1 MMRQLWAATATALWS
16 ILTLV
21 GCDSSEPG
29 YLPTAQLES
38 DLGVAV
44 MRHLI
49 AHLPD
54 PSPGVPKAYAMVKGE
69 ISRGGHDAM
78 SMDFVKR
85 FADLKLRIIS
95 ADVLTVSDPDNSVV
109 DPETRLAPYVLQL
122 RKVKQ
127 TSATSWEA
135 EIGWSY
141 KKLYERRRYGVTL
154 KPDGSYEVTDEGLVE
169 GNFEEAKPSTPA
181 SPPAGGAPPQP
192 RS

>member
-1 MMRQLWAATATALWS
+1 MRHFWAATAAALWS
-16 ILTLV
+16 ILTLT

-29 YLPTAQLES
+29 YLPTAQLEG
-38 DLGVAV
+38 DLGAAI

-54 PSPGVPKAYAMVKGE
+54 PSPGVPKAYAMVNGE

-78 SMDFVKR
+78 SVDFIKR

-95 ADVLTVSDPDNSVV
+95 ADVLTVMDPDHSVV

-122 RKVKQ
+122 RKVRQ
-127 TSATSWEA
+127 RSATTWEA
-135 EIGWSY
+135 EVGWSY
-141 KKLYERRRYGVTL
+141 KKLYERRRCGVSL
-154 KPDGSYEVTDEGLVE
+154 KPDGSYEVSDEGLIE
-169 GNFEEAKPSTPA
+169 GNLEKGNASTPS
-181 SPPAGGAPPQP
+181 SPPSGEAPPQP